1 MITTD
6 VYTLH
11 DIKDITNNGF
21 SYKLPL
27 ETINIIKEMCDNMN
41 VLFSPLKVRD
51 FSEPIPN
58 SYSNSKN
65 RYPSKRGGGG
75 GGGSQSHVT
84 DGDWELL
91 RSFKP
96 SVLPKSEG
104 IDKTI
109 NNIRICLNKVSPKNV
124 DAQFEVL
131 LENIR
136 SIFGL
141 YDLDSPEI
149 KKTIS
154 TIFDICS
161 LNKFYSEIYAG
172 IYSKLI
178 SQYPIFYDFL
188 YLHFT
193 ENFLVSFEKIKCVD
207 SNEDYD
213 AFCLYNKENDNRKAN
228 TMFFIQLMKLQ
239 VFEKSTIIMCIQQL
253 LKHVF
258 CGIKE
263 EGRINEIEEIT
274 ENIYIFMKNT
284 AEELS
289 TEQEWDDIM
298 EKIQELAQMKHNLYP
313 SISNRAIFK
322 YMDIT
327 D

>member
-1 MITTD
+1 MVTASI
-6 VYTLH
+6 YTLN

-27 ETINIIKEMCDNMN
+27 ETINIIQEMCNNMN
-41 VLFSPLKVRD
+41 VSFSPLKVRD
-51 FSEPIPN
+51 FSEPIFN

-65 RYPSKRGGGG
+65 RYSSKRAGA
-75 GGGSQSHVT
+75 GGGSGHVS
-84 DGDWELL
+84 DGDWESL

-96 SVLPKSEG
+96 SVLQKSEG

-109 NNIRICLNKVSPKNV
+109 NNIRICLNKISPKNV
-124 DAQFEVL
+124 DTQYDIL

-136 SIFGL
+136 NIFGL
-141 YDLDSPEI
+141 YDLESPEI

-178 SQYPIFYDFL
+178 LQYPIFYDFL
-188 YLHFT
+188 CSHFT
-193 ENFLVSFEKIKCVD
+193 DNFLVSFAKIKYIN
-207 SNEDYD
+207 SNDDYD

-228 TMFFIQLMKLQ
+228 TMFFIHLMKLS
-239 VFEKSTIIMCIQQL
+239 VFEKSSIIKCIQQL
-253 LKHVF
+253 LEHMF
-258 CGIKE
+258 NGIKE
-263 EGRINEIEEIT
+263 EGRVNEMEEIT

-289 TEQEWDDIM
+289 SEQEWDDIM
-298 EKIQELAQMKHNLYP
+298 DKIQELAQMKHNLYP

>member
-1 MITTD
+1 MITDT
-6 VYTLH
+6 YTLH

-21 SYKLPL
+21 SYKLPM
-27 ETINIIKEMCDNMN
+27 ETITIIQEMCNNMN

-51 FSEPIPN
+51 FSEPISN
-58 SYSNSKN
+58 SYTISKN
-65 RYPSKRGGGG
+65 RYSTKVGTGTQSRGV
-75 GGGSQSHVT
+75 S
-84 DGDWELL
+84 DGDWGLL

-96 SVLPKSEG
+96 SVLPKTEG

-124 DAQFEVL
+124 DTQFDVL
-131 LENIR
+131 LEHIR

-149 KKTIS
+149 KKTIL

-172 IYSKLI
+172 IYSKIML
-178 SQYPIFYDFL
+178 QYPIFYNFL
-188 YLHFT
+188 YSHFT
-193 ENFLVSFEKIKCVD
+193 DNFLVSFEKIKYIN
-207 SNEDYD
+207 SNDDYD

-228 TMFFIQLMKLQ
+228 TMFFIQLMKLG
-239 VFEKSTIIMCIQQL
+239 VFEKSSIIKCIQQL
-253 LKHVF
+253 LEQVF

-284 AEELS
+284 ADELS
-289 TEQEWDDIM
+289 SEQEWDDIM
-298 EKIQELAQMKHNLYP
+298 EKIQELSQMKHNLYP